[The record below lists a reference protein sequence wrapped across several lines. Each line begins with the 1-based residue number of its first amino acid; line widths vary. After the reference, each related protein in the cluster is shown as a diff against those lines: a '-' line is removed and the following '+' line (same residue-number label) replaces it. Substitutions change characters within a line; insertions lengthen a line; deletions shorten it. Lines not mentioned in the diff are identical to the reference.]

1 MTEPLSLSLRV
12 QWLGLCGFTAV
23 GLGLIPG
30 QGTKIPQA
38 MQCTQGKRIKKK
50 KKKLLLILNQASKT
64 NTVKYYCHF
73 MVLSFNQIWDG
84 IMVPLFSWSKA
95 GEKQRNEIPE
105 MK

>member
-1 MTEPLSLSLRV
+1 MTKPLPLSLIV

-38 MQCTQGKRIKKK
+38 LQCTQGKRIKKK
-50 KKKLLLILNQASKT
+50 KNSLILILNQASKT
-64 NTVKYYCHF
+64 NSVKYYCHF

-84 IMVPLFSWSKA
+84 IMVPRSPGSKQ
-95 GEKQRNEIPE
+95 EENRE
-105 MK
+105 MRSLK